1 MQKHSLPSEPPGK
14 SLQLAKLH
22 QWSGFITAQ
31 NTGHKVIPK
40 NCYLYFALLE
50 TVLLRYSSHTWRRQW
65 HPTPVLLPGNSHG
78 RRSLVESDTTERL
91 HFNFSL
97 SCTGEGNGNPLQ
109 YSCLENPRNGGT
121 RWTAVY
127 GVAQSRTRLKRQQQ
141 QQQFTY
147 HIIHIF
153 KVYNPMFY

>member
-1 MQKHSLPSEPPGK
+1 MTFGEGQ
-14 SLQLAKLH
+14 
-22 QWSGFITAQ
+22 
-31 NTGHKVIPK
+31 
-40 NCYLYFALLE
+40 
-50 TVLLRYSSHTWRRQW
+50 RQC
-65 HPTPVLLPGNSHG
+65 TPVLLPGKSHG
-78 RRSLVESDTTERL
+78 WRSLVGCSPWGLWELDTTERL

-153 KVYNPMFY
+153 KVYNPMFYWIFIKLCNQIQSILEHIHHPKMKHSTNEQSLPISPCNSLGIGWH